1 LRRVAVLKN
10 ILSFLDL
17 RPKLATTYS
26 VSDLVAVSLTAA
38 VVAVWAEAAGG
49 SFSLRALLAC
59 EAVFLAFYL
68 VGSLFAGW
76 RNLAVGVL
84 FDLPLRLLVG
94 YAAVNTALLALAWLS
109 PLGIIAN
116 FGILLALAA
125 SLFVAAKPVRRQS
138 DDSVGLLV
146 LGVCLAAATL
156 WCQDSLRPISVEGD
170 TVVFKPWIDGFY
182 YAVHIRIFGA
192 SHGAAS
198 IEDFRMAGVPAR
210 LYHYGVY
217 LTPALIRQ
225 VSGIHSYTAFAG
237 ILAPM
242 GVFFTGLGAYAL
254 VASFWGTWPGLAACA
269 ALLLLPDG
277 AEQGMRNTFMS
288 FHWLTQISPS
298 ATHGLA
304 LVAAAWLFVL
314 RGCAR
319 GNRVQILAGW
329 LVGGIL
335 ALYKLQFFIA
345 SALPLWL
352 VPPLFFRVDGVG
364 LGPTESLAGG
374 TGPSQGSASDL
385 RVDRVGLG
393 PTKSLAGGAG
403 PSQGPASD
411 RQLRL
416 AKRALWVVSAVVV
429 YVVTI
434 IAVQKLPGAPPIRFD
449 GSCIGTILDHV
460 KRFTQP
466 GGLREFLASRIGKG
480 STLPSNLAIG
490 APFILLAALGLFAPL
505 LAILAIRMRKRTS
518 PLFVIFPL
526 LLTANFLA
534 MFLGL
539 ALDFGSSTPD
549 ELSHRPVMVMYFGVV
564 AWVGGAAGLL
574 LIESRRLGRIARPAI
589 LCLTV
594 LLFAVPAFL
603 GSGIHRMWNMGM
615 FSPVRIPIGLYR
627 AAEYMRDHG
636 DARDVFQDAEF
647 DRAYT
652 VAALS
657 ERRAYVVHA
666 MNPSRYNSALV
677 AERADAIDALVRLR
691 DSAAIAAHARE
702 LGLRWFLL
710 NPGDQVDWPKEI
722 TGRPAFELGGFR
734 LYRF

>member
-1 LRRVAVLKN
+1 MK
-10 ILSFLDL
+10 
-17 RPKLATTYS
+17 PTYS
-26 VSDLVAVSLTAA
+26 VSDLAAVSLTAA

-49 SFSLRALLAC
+49 SFSFLALVAC

-76 RNLAVGVL
+76 RPLATGVL

-94 YAAVNTALLALAWLS
+94 YAAVNTALLVLAWLS

-125 SLFVAAKPVRRQS
+125 SLFVAARPERRQS

-146 LGVCLAAATL
+146 VGLALVAATL
-156 WCQDSLRPISVEGD
+156 WCQDSLRPISEEGN
-170 TVVFKPWIDGFY
+170 TVVFKPWVDGFFY
-182 YAVHIRIFGA
+182 EVHIRIFGA
-192 SHGAAS
+192 SHGAFS
-198 IEDFRMAGVPAR
+198 IEDFRLAGVPAR

-217 LTPALIRQ
+217 LTPALIKE

-242 GVFFTGLGAYAL
+242 GVLFAGLGAYAL
-254 VASFWGTWPGLAACA
+254 IGSFWGNWPGFAACA

-277 AEQGMRNTFMS
+277 AQQGMRNTFMS
-288 FHWLTQISPS
+288 YHWLTQISPS

-304 LVAAAWLFVL
+304 LVAAAWLFVM
-314 RGCAR
+314 RGCAQ
-319 GNRVQILAGW
+319 GNRLQILAGW

-345 SALPLWL
+345 SALLLWL
-352 VPPLFFRVDGVG
+352 VPPLFFRVDGV
-364 LGPTESLAGG
+364 
-374 TGPSQGSASDL
+374 
-385 RVDRVGLG
+385 
-393 PTKSLAGGAG
+393 
-403 PSQGPASD
+403 
-411 RQLRL
+411 RL
-416 AKRALWVVSAVVV
+416 AKRALWAVSAVVV

-434 IAVQKLPGAPPIRFD
+434 IAVQKLPGAPPIHFD
-449 GSCIGTILDHV
+449 GSCTGKILDHV

-466 GGLREFLASRIGKG
+466 GALREFLASRIGKG
-480 STLPSNLAIG
+480 STLSSNLAIG

-505 LAILAIRMRKRTS
+505 LAILAIRLRKRTS

-574 LIESRRLGRIARPAI
+574 LIESRRLGRFARPAM

-594 LLFAVPAFL
+594 LLLAVPAFL
-603 GSGIHRMWNMGM
+603 GSGIQQNWAMRM
-615 FSPVRIPIGLYR
+615 FSPVRVPIGLYR

-636 DARDVFQDAEF
+636 DARDIFEDSES
-647 DRAYT
+647 DRTYT

-657 ERRAYVVHA
+657 ERRAYVVQA

-677 AERADAIDALVRLR
+677 EERSDAIEALMRLR
-691 DSAAIAAHARE
+691 DSAAIAARARE

-710 NPGDQVDWPKEI
+710 NPGNQVDWPEEI

>member
-1 LRRVAVLKN
+1 MK
-10 ILSFLDL
+10 
-17 RPKLATTYS
+17 PTYS
-26 VSDLVAVSLTAA
+26 VSDLAAVSLTAA

-49 SFSLRALLAC
+49 SFSLLALVAS
-59 EAVFLAFYL
+59 EAAFLAFYL

-76 RNLAVGVL
+76 RPLAAGVL

-125 SLFVAAKPVRRQS
+125 SLFVAARPVRRQS

-156 WCQDSLRPISVEGD
+156 WCQDSLRPISVEGN
-170 TVVFKPWIDGFY
+170 TVVFKPWVDGFY
-182 YAVHIRIFGA
+182 HAVYIRIFGA
-192 SHGAAS
+192 SHGAS
-198 IEDFRMAGVPAR
+198 TIEDFRLAGVPAR

-217 LTPALIRQ
+217 LTPALIKE

-254 VASFWGTWPGLAACA
+254 IGSFWGSWAGFAACA

-277 AEQGMRNTFMS
+277 AQQGMRNTFMS
-288 FHWLTQISPS
+288 YRWLTQISPS
-298 ATHGLA
+298 ATYGLA
-304 LVAAAWLFVL
+304 LLAVAWLFVM
-314 RGCAR
+314 RGCAQ
-319 GNRVQILAGW
+319 GNRLQILAGW

-345 SALPLWL
+345 SALLLWL
-352 VPPLFFRVDGVG
+352 VPPLFFRVDG
-364 LGPTESLAGG
+364 
-374 TGPSQGSASDL
+374 
-385 RVDRVGLG
+385 
-393 PTKSLAGGAG
+393 
-403 PSQGPASD
+403 

-434 IAVQKLPGAPPIRFD
+434 IVVQKLPGAPPIRFD
-449 GSCIGTILDHV
+449 GSCIGMILDHV

-466 GGLREFLASRIGKG
+466 GALREFLASHIGKG

-490 APFILLAALGLFAPL
+490 APFILLATLGLFAPL
-505 LAILAIRMRKRTS
+505 LAILAIRLRKRTS

-526 LLTANFLA
+526 MLTANFLA

-549 ELSHRPVMVMYFGVV
+549 ELSHRPVMVMYFGVA

-594 LLFAVPAFL
+594 LLLAVPGFL
-603 GSGIHRMWNMGM
+603 GSGIQRMWAMRM
-615 FSPVRIPIGLYR
+615 FSPVRVPIGLYR

-636 DARDVFQDAEF
+636 DARDVFQDSEF
-647 DRAYT
+647 DRTYT

-666 MNPSRYNSALV
+666 MNPSRYNSTLV
-677 AERADAIDALVRLR
+677 AERADAIDALVRLQ

-710 NPGDQVDWPKEI
+710 NPGNQVDWPEEI

>member
-1 LRRVAVLKN
+1 MK
-10 ILSFLDL
+10 
-17 RPKLATTYS
+17 PTYS
-26 VSDLVAVSLTAA
+26 VSDLAAVSLTAA

-49 SFSLRALLAC
+49 SFSFLALVAC

-76 RNLAVGVL
+76 RPLAAGVL

-94 YAAVNTALLALAWLS
+94 YTAVNTALLVLAWLS

-116 FGILLALAA
+116 FGILLAIAA
-125 SLFVAAKPVRRQS
+125 SLFVAARPVRKPGGIS

-146 LGVCLAAATL
+146 VGLSLAAATL

-182 YAVHIRIFGA
+182 YAVHLRIFGA

-242 GVFFTGLGAYAL
+242 GVLFTGLGAYAL
-254 VASFWGTWPGLAACA
+254 IGSFWGNWPGLAGCA

-277 AEQGMRNTFMS
+277 AQQGMRNTFMS

-304 LVAAAWLFVL
+304 LVAVAWLFVL
-314 RGCAR
+314 RGCAQ
-319 GNRVQILAGW
+319 GNRLQILAGW

-345 SALPLWL
+345 SALLLWL
-352 VPPLFFRVDGVG
+352 VPPLFFRIDGVG
-364 LGPTESLAGG
+364 LGPT
-374 TGPSQGSASDL
+374 
-385 RVDRVGLG
+385 
-393 PTKSLAGGAG
+393 KS
-403 PSQGPASD
+403 
-411 RQLRL
+411 RL

-449 GSCIGTILDHV
+449 GSCIGKILDHV

-480 STLPSNLAIG
+480 STLSSNLAIG
-490 APFILLAALGLFAPL
+490 APFILFAALGLFAPL
-505 LAILAIRMRKRTS
+505 LAILAIRLRKRTS

-539 ALDFGSSTPD
+539 ALDFSSSTPD
-549 ELSHRPVMVMYFGVV
+549 ELSHRPVMVMYFGVA

-594 LLFAVPAFL
+594 LLLAVPAFL
-603 GSGIHRMWNMGM
+603 GSGIQRMWAMRT
-615 FSPVRIPIGLYR
+615 FSEVRVPIGLCR

-636 DARDVFQDAEF
+636 DARDVFQDSGF
-647 DRAYT
+647 DRTYA

-657 ERRAYVVHA
+657 ERRDYVVHA

-677 AERADAIDALVRLR
+677 AERGDAIDALVRLR